1 MFLVLEISVAETLE
15 KFIFFLIDVLYILA
29 SALFCDQKYCLL
41 TVFEFFTIYSTVRWF
56 AGASQEYYLLLA
68 HAADIPVLVFSS
80 VYAVFK
86 QVVPIDCA
94 VCCLLLNAVD

>member
-1 MFLVLEISVAETLE
+1 MYYIYWPVHCFVTRNI
-15 KFIFFLIDVLYILA
+15 VLY
-29 SALFCDQKYCLL
+29 SLL